1 MRIVKRIA
9 LILII
14 IVLIAV
20 GLVAFV
26 GFYLS
31 PQSEL
36 SKSDVI
42 VAISGG
48 ETQARAKEA
57 ISLYKNDWSGKI
69 IFSGAAED
77 KNSIS
82 NAEAMQRIAI
92 WEQVP
97 PEDIIIEEKSTNTY
111 ENAQLVKPILEENDY
126 KKIVL
131 VTSPYHQRRAY
142 LCFKKVLGNGYEILN
157 HSAKDSSWRRSK
169 WWENKKS
176 LYLTYTEFSRVI
188 YILATGKFD

>member
-1 MRIVKRIA
+1 MRILKKII

-14 IVLIAV
+14 IVGLVV

-31 PQSEL
+31 PQSGL

-57 ISLYKNDWSGKI
+57 ISLYKDGWSKKI

-77 KNSIS
+77 KDSIS

-97 PEDIIIEEKSTNTY
+97 PEDIIIEEKSANTY
-111 ENAQLVKPILEENDY
+111 ENAQMVKPILEENDY
-126 KKIVL
+126 KKIIL

-142 LCFKKVLGNGYEILN
+142 LCFKKFLGDGYEILN